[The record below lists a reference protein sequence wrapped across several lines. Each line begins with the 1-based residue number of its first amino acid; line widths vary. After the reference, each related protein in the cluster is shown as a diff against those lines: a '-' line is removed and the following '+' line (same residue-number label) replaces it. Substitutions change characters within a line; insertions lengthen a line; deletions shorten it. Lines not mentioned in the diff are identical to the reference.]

1 MKHIILIFLSELFM
15 APIMAQTGIY
25 IENRNGQAV
34 IVTRDTLPT
43 GETRETVDWKADP
56 TTVLTAQLK
65 EANDRIEWIEGKI
78 DRLRIELKQRKQEA
92 KDVERALDDLAKGIL
107 EPSAPKESTPAPKSA
122 DPPPKKAKKKKG

>member
-1 MKHIILIFLSELFM
+1 MKYIFFMLFTVTFY
-15 APIMAQTGIY
+15 PVFPQTGIF

-65 EANDRIEWIEGKI
+65 EVNDRIEWIEGKI

-92 KDVERALDDLAKGIL
+92 KDLERALDDLAKGIL
-107 EPSAPKESTPAPKSA
+107 EPSAPNAPPPAHKSV